1 MLSPN
6 EYILHNSKESNRL
19 GCLFAMYPIG
29 AVSLFSKVPAID
41 KGRLTVWLS
50 STTKKRGWV
59 AGLWCAGGFEMHLSE
74 HMAVHAGHHFA
85 RWARSRWWFGE
96 GVFGSLP
103 QINRLKLYGLNGPA
117 SIEKNS
123 QGTWGVV
130 AGECEF
136 RLQ

>member
-1 MLSPN
+1 
-6 EYILHNSKESNRL
+6 
-19 GCLFAMYPIG
+19 
-29 AVSLFSKVPAID
+29 
-41 KGRLTVWLS
+41 
-50 STTKKRGWV
+50 
-59 AGLWCAGGFEMHLSE
+59 MHLSE

-103 QINRLKLYGLNGPA
+103 QINRLKLDGLNEPA